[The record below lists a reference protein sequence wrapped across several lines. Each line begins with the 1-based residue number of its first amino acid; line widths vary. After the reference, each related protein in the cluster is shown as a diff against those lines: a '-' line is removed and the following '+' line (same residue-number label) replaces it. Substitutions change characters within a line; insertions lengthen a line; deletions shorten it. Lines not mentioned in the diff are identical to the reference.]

1 MEENRKGFKT
11 HAVHYVMRRVTDSFL
26 GCDCSESHWWGG
38 AQRHYVKYLPLIFK
52 TLDGQHRGQTLD
64 CLVSVVRETLSQH
77 TRAHSSKLSCG
88 NIPLH
93 YFMLGHVCGAYE
105 SHDTHVEVTG
115 QFPLPTYS
123 YHEELSWNRSAWHRC
138 RPACHLVGYYQVGRY
153 VCMYVFRFFKTGF
166 LCVALAVLELT
177 L

>member
-1 MEENRKGFKT
+1 MSNLLKEQNGGKQKRIQNTHCALCNEEGSLT
-11 HAVHYVMRRVTDSFL
+11 VFL
-26 GCDCSESHWWGG
+26 DVIAQSHWWGG
-38 AQRHYVKYLPLIFK
+38 AQRHYVKYPPLIFK

-88 NIPLH
+88 SIPLH

-123 YHEELSWNRSAWHRC
+123 YHEGSKNWVEIARL
-138 RPACHLVGYYQVGRY
+138 G
-153 VCMYVFRFFKTGF
+153 TGAD
-166 LCVALAVLELT
+166 LLAT
-177 L
+177 LWAITR